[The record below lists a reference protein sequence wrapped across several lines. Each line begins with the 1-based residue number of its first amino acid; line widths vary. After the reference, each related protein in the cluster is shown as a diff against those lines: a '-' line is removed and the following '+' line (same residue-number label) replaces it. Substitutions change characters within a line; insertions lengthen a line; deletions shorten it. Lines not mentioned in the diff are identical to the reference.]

1 MKAILIRETGGPS
14 VLQVAELPTPR
25 PGAGEVLVRAEAIGV
40 NRPDVLIRKGEYPW
54 MPPLPAI
61 PGIEMCGRVVE
72 IGAGVVGLAA
82 GDRVVVSARDLP
94 TRGGCYA
101 EYIAAPAAACYPVPE
116 GCEAAPAACLAN
128 YQVATLLLDEAP
140 RGALVKSVYIAA
152 ASGGIGNALV
162 ALARAA
168 GLSVVA
174 GVGSQAKAEA
184 VARLGADHVI
194 VTANVDVVA
203 AIHAATGGR
212 GVDLVLDPIGG
223 ETLAAMFGA
232 LAPFGMVISY
242 GRLAGRKQADIYE
255 AMFPHQTLNPG
266 FRLFT
271 MHAFDGDN
279 EVRRASLRRL
289 IAMLAAG
296 SIAPPVAARFPLEK
310 AADAHALMESRML
323 VGNIVL
329 EP

>member
-1 MKAILIRETGGPS
+1 MRAILIRETGGPS
-14 VLQVAELPTPR
+14 VLQVTELPTPR
-25 PGAGEVLVRAEAIGV
+25 PGPGEVLVRAEAIGV

-61 PGIEMCGRVVE
+61 PGIETCGRVVE
-72 IGAGVVGLAA
+72 VGAEVAGLAVGA
-82 GDRVVVSARDLP
+82 RVVVSARDLP

-101 EYIAAPAAACYPVPE
+101 EYIAAPVIACYPVPE

-128 YQVATLLLDEAP
+128 YQVASLLLDEAP
-140 RGALVKSVYIAA
+140 AGARVRSVYVAA
-152 ASGGIGNALV
+152 ASGGIGNALIQ
-162 ALARAA
+162 LARAA
-168 GLSVVA
+168 GLEVIA
-174 GVGSQAKAEA
+174 GVGSGAKAEA
-184 VARLGADHVI
+184 VARLGADHVV
-194 VTANVDVVA
+194 VTTGVDVVA
-203 AIHAATGGR
+203 AIRAATGGA

-223 ETLAAMFGA
+223 DTLASMFGA
-232 LAPFGMVISY
+232 LAPFGLVVSY

-255 AMFPHQTLNPG
+255 AMFRHQTLNPG

-279 EVRRASLRRL
+279 EVRRRALHRL

-296 SIAPPVAARFPLEK
+296 AIAPAIAARFPLER
-310 AADAHALMESRML
+310 AADAHALMESRMI

>member
-14 VLQVAELPTPR
+14 VLQLSELATPQ

-72 IGAGVVGLAA
+72 IGAGVTGLAA

-101 EYIAAPAAACYPVPE
+101 EYIAAPAIACYPVPE

-128 YQVATLLLDEAP
+128 YQVAMLLLDEAP
-140 RGALVKSVYIAA
+140 AAARVRSVYVAA

-162 ALARAA
+162 ELSRAA
-168 GLSVVA
+168 GLEVLA
-174 GVGSQAKAEA
+174 GVGSEAKAEA

-194 VTANVDVVA
+194 VTTGVDVVA
-203 AIHAATGGR
+203 AIRAATGGL

-223 ETLAAMFGA
+223 ETLASMFGA
-232 LAPFGMVISY
+232 LAPFGLVVSY

-255 AMFPHQTLNPG
+255 AMFRHQTSNPG

-279 EVRRASLRRL
+279 EVRRQALHRL

-296 SIAPPVAARFPLEK
+296 SIAPAIAARLPLEK
-310 AADAHALMESRML
+310 AADAHALMESRTI